1 MKNFQKV
8 SFLILPFS
16 FLFSSAKS
24 TVVDTTI
31 LHSRS
36 EPGQL
41 QTRIYVSPDKDDWHY
56 DSLKSVTPT
65 YQDEDAQYPYG
76 SWVEL
81 KIYKSKYY
89 AYYPCD
95 LGNLRRFAISKD
107 RFRVLGAETD
117 DNRIITS
124 KRLSTGKFSFEI
136 EDPYESKKR
145 TVIFHIIDSKRGL
158 AIVENV
164 GEKQPYKY
172 TLVVNTKELRQYPL
186 IVNECSMK
194 DSEFRFMDPN
204 YASLLKTNL
213 AHPIRNKR

>member
-1 MKNFQKV
+1 MKNIQKIAL
-8 SFLILPFS
+8 FILPFC

-24 TVVDTTI
+24 TLIDTTI

-36 EPGQL
+36 EAGRL
-41 QTRIYVSPDKDDWHY
+41 QSKIYVSPDKDDWHY
-56 DSLKSVTPT
+56 DSLKSFNST
-65 YQDEDAQYPYG
+65 YQDENAQFPFG

-81 KIYKSKYY
+81 KIYRNKYY

-95 LGNLRRFAISKD
+95 LGNLRRFAISKNS
-107 RFRVLGAETD
+107 FKVLRAETD
-117 DNRIITS
+117 DNRIVSS
-124 KRLSTGKFSFEI
+124 KRLSNWKFSFDI

-194 DSEFRFMDPN
+194 DSEFRFMSPN
-204 YASLLKTNL
+204 YASLMKTDS
-213 AHPIRNKR
+213 AHPLRN